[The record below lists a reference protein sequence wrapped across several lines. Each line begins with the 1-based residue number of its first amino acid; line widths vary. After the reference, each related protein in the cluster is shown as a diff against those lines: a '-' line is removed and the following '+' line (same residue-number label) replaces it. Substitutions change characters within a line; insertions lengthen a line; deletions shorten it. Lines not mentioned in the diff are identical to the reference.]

1 MQASGRATAF
11 QHYDWMKAIADHLAQ
26 PACAEVL
33 VIEICDRSTGEPL
46 MLLPLCRIRRRSWQA
61 IEFLS
66 LGVSDLSAPVLAA
79 GLSIAPEDGQ
89 ALWQAIC
96 DVLPKADFVIIDQIP
111 ASIGGI
117 PNPLA
122 LLPQVSASP
131 MTSYDTPIDGDP
143 ETIVAR
149 LANSQTRRILKTSDR
164 RMSEQGEVGFRHAS
178 TPDELDELMHVM
190 FEQRAERFRELG
202 RYDLLAL
209 PAVRDFYRN
218 AAGTSLGGRGPAHVF
233 GLSVDGEWIATAYGL
248 VHGSVFHLTVITM
261 AGGQWSACSPGMA
274 TIARFIRWSRQNG
287 ISTMDFSVGEAPYKP
302 GFGGQPRQLFSLSRP
317 MTAKG
322 RLIVASRRIASRTKQ
337 EIKARPALFRR
348 LRSMMQIGRRIG
360 HSVGRWRG

>member
-1 MQASGRATAF
+1 MQSSGRATAF

-26 PACAEVL
+26 PAGAEVL
-33 VIEICDRSTGEPL
+33 VIEIGDRSTSEPI
-46 MLLPLCRIRRRSWQA
+46 MLLPLCRIRRRGWQA

-66 LGVSDLSAPVLAA
+66 LGVSDLSAPVVADSV
-79 GLSIAPEDGQ
+79 SIAPEDGP

-96 DVLPKADFVIIDQIP
+96 GVLPKADFVIIDQIP

-122 LLPQVSASP
+122 LLPRASAST

-164 RMSEQGEVGFRHAS
+164 RMGEQGEIGFRHAS
-178 TPDELDELMHVM
+178 TQAELDELMVVM

-218 AAGTSLGGRGPAHVF
+218 AAASSLGGKGPAHVF

-248 VHGSVFHLTVITM
+248 VHGSTFHLTVITM
-261 AGGQWSACSPGMA
+261 AGGLWSACSPGMA
-274 TIARFIRWSRQNG
+274 TIARFIRWSREREL
-287 ISTMDFSVGEAPYKP
+287 STMDFSIGEAPYKP
-302 GFGGQPRQLFSLSRP
+302 GFGGQPRQLLSLSRP

-322 RLIVASRRIASRTKQ
+322 RLIVASRRMASRTKE
-337 EIKARPALFRR
+337 EIRARPALFRR
-348 LRSMMQIGRRIG
+348 LRSLVQIGRRIG
-360 HSVGRWRG
+360 HSLSRLRG